1 MKTVLKKALR
11 SRRSSNVDIIRNAR
25 SGIRGTRVTI
35 DVKTLSLPT
44 QSFRIAHMEIVKDL
58 ETYNPTLKSV
68 LKVEDLFQNSGE
80 FDSRTQLLRKL
91 DGSMK
96 IQVLNVILKYLKSL
110 GKVLDNPDGSWTW
123 IFSKNNETLK
133 KSWEKADKL

>member
-1 MKTVLKKALR
+1 MPTILKKPSNLDLTTVG
-11 SRRSSNVDIIRNAR
+11 SR
-25 SGIRGTRVTI
+25 I
-35 DVKTLSLPT
+35 DSRMYFKINNIV
-44 QSFRIAHMEIVKDL
+44 IAKDL

-68 LKVEDLFQNSGE
+68 LKVEELFQKQGE
-80 FDSRTQLLRKL
+80 FDSRTQLLRKM

-133 KSWEKADKL
+133 NSWKKAEKL

>member
-1 MKTVLKKALR
+1 MVIMPAILKK
-11 SRRSSNVDIIRNAR
+11 SSNLDLTTVGSR
-25 SGIRGTRVTI
+25 I
-35 DVKTLSLPT
+35 DS
-44 QSFRIAHMEIVKDL
+44 RIYSRINNIEIVKDL

-68 LKVEDLFQNSGE
+68 LKVEELFQKQGE
-80 FDSRTQLLRKL
+80 FDSRTQLLRKM

-110 GKVLDNPDGSWTW
+110 GKVLDNEDGSWTW